1 LIVEAR
7 YDVGHPVNHVVALEN
22 RKLLKEVILLDSD
35 VIIKARLQV
44 ELAQLLFVEAQ
55 NLLVQHQQIVT
66 VERFYET

>member
-44 ELAQLLFVEAQ
+44 ELEQLLFVEAQ